1 MAVDEIDPCGV
12 YFGATGWQVY
22 ASANSGDSWMT
33 IVRDLPPSAVCRGAS
48 TTMIRVVLPLQLCGL
63 ANVSREIELEVED
76 TASISTG
83 LDGLEIRHPM
93 LRGTIRDQLPLQ
105 RRPFIW
111 FFAYGEDFIVTSTNQ
126 LVTRE
131 CGNRQT
137 AAQDCRFYGW
147 RLRFANASSNF
158 WISSTVPQIAGTA
171 HPKPGAWL

>member
-48 TTMIRVVLPLQLCGL
+48 TTMIRVALPLQLCGL

-83 LDGLEIRHPM
+83 LDGLEIRHPR
-93 LRGTIRDQLPLQ
+93 LSGTIRDQLPLQ

-111 FFAYGEDFIVTSTNQ
+111 FFAYGEDLSLHPPTSSLPENVVTGKQPLRIVGSM
-126 LVTRE
+126 
-131 CGNRQT
+131 
-137 AAQDCRFYGW
+137 
-147 RLRFANASSNF
+147 
-158 WISSTVPQIAGTA
+158 AG
-171 HPKPGAWL
+171 G